1 LNVGDVSKAI
11 LDINALAKLIPDNTK
26 AYYRLSELHYSKGDA
41 DLALK

>member
-1 LNVGDVSKAI
+1 LSIGEINKAI

-26 AYYRLSELHYSKGDA
+26 AYYRLSELHYAMGEA